1 MLTSLFTIGDRTR
14 NLIGGDLHKNQTL
27 FTMTRIQIENALT
40 DLNNLVLT
48 GKALE
53 AFEKYYHEDV
63 SMQENN
69 QPPTV
74 SKAAN
79 RDREL
84 QFFQD
89 VTEFRHAEV
98 KGMAIGDAISYVT
111 WHYDYTH
118 KEWGVRNYTQISI
131 QHWKDG
137 KIIHEQFIYSN

>member
-1 MLTSLFTIGDRTR
+1 
-14 NLIGGDLHKNQTL
+14 
-27 FTMTRIQIENALT
+27 MTRIQIENALT

-63 SMQENN
+63 SMQENS

-89 VTEFRHAEV
+89 VTEFRQAEV
-98 KGMAIGDAISYVT
+98 KGIAIGDAISYVT

-118 KEWGVRNYTQISI
+118 KDWGVRNYTQISI